1 MRHIPVPYPAGNL
14 RLCKSAILSICHMLF
29 LDGVY
34 VEHRDGSLRFRWV
47 TAPTGAWISISWQ
60 R

>member
-34 VEHRDGSLRFRWV
+34 VEHPDGSLRFRWV
-47 TAPTGAWISISWQ
+47 TAPTGA
-60 R
+60 